1 MKKMKIAAA
10 QVAPIYLNKKKTVEK
25 ACKLISEAAKKGAK
39 LIVFPE
45 AFISGYPDWV
55 WLISNSNGKVLTPLY
70 VELVNNSISVPDD
83 STIKLCKA
91 ASKAKIFVTIG
102 INEINSEGS
111 KSSLYNSILYI
122 SEKGKILGVHRKL
135 IPTGGERLVWAQ
147 GSGDSL
153 VSFNTSIGKIGGLI
167 CWENLMPLP
176 RQTMYNSGVQIYVA
190 PTWDKSDKWI
200 SSMQHIAR
208 EGGMFVIS
216 CCQAIK
222 MKDIPQ
228 KYSFKKLYPEGREW
242 INTGNSCIIN
252 PDGDIIAG
260 PFSQKQ
266 GLIYA
271 DIDLDEIISAKRMFD
286 SAGHYSRQDVFDFKI
301 K

>member
-228 KYSFKKLYPEGREW
+228 KYSFKKFYPEGREW